1 MTRPPRSPRRN
12 AAILGYLLVVAT
24 IGLGFLALQPGLPG
38 LVRLAVGLMWLA
50 VALPCL
56 YLMRWLLRSGRG

>member
-1 MTRPPRSPRRN
+1 MTRQPRSPRRN
-12 AAILGYLLVVAT
+12 AAILGYLLAVAT
-24 IGLGFLALQPGLPG
+24 IGLGFLALQPELPPPI
-38 LVRLAVGLMWLA
+38 RLAVGLIWLA